1 MDFNIHLKWQLEKK
15 LKRQFTDDVFQ
26 ILLFIFEKN
35 IVNIYSKIKIR
46 EIFIWL
52 ISLISPKVCV
62 KYI

>member
-15 LKRQFTDDVFQ
+15 LKSQFTDDVFQ

-35 IVNIYSKIKIR
+35 IVNIYSKIKIK

-52 ISLISPKVCV
+52 ISLISPKV
-62 KYI
+62 